1 MRTIKEILE
10 CTDWGEL
17 DHDEVCAL
25 VDYKCE
31 HAAKRATAE
40 ALEGERCAAIRANT
54 ERAEADSQALRE
66 LAAAYEPPRL
76 EVLNFG

>member
-10 CTDWGEL
+10 CADWGEL
-17 DHDEVCAL
+17 THDEVCAL

-31 HAAKRATAE
+31 HAAKRATSE
-40 ALEGERCAAIRANT
+40 ALESERCAAIRSSI
-54 ERAEADSQALRE
+54 ERAEADSQALRA
-66 LAAAYEPPRL
+66 LVSTYEPPRL